1 MANIKSAKKRVLIA
15 ERNRVRNVAF
25 KTSIKTAVKKVLELA
40 KAEDK
45 DALKALEE
53 FCNITATGLYNLQA
67 VIDPDKIAIGGGI
80 SKQPIL
86 LEYLQKS
93 LDKIYQSIDV
103 PIPQVNIVRCK
114 YDNDSNL
121 IGALANY
128 KKIYNC

>member
-1 MANIKSAKKRVLIA
+1 MAEKKPVQQAVPTEA
-15 ERNRVRNVAF
+15 ETDAHVDDLVN
-25 KTSIKTAVKKVLELA
+25 K
-40 KAEDK
+40 
-45 DALKALEE
+45 ALKALEE

-93 LDKIYQSIDV
+93 LDKIYQSINV
-103 PIPQVNIVRCK
+103 PMPQVNIVRCK